1 MSQLPHLQRMIG
13 GLFSLFT
20 RGWVLTAATVV
31 ICAVFAAKTASS
43 LIEADVLLPS
53 AHAATPEP
61 ARKKPAAPVKLDGA
75 VLTERNIFCSECVP
89 EKPSSNNG
97 VYRGEPILL
106 IATTIADAGPRATLR
121 VLSTEVQGSWGLE
134 EKVPGVGKITRV
146 GGISIDVMDESGN
159 TKTISLLD
167 AQAAVVTGGTAMPSD
182 AHAPRKVENPFE
194 GRIKKLTDGSYE
206 VDRGVVRELVAGGG
220 TNAGAT
226 ASPIV
231 EKNEVKGLRMRGVRP
246 NSAAGQIGLRSGDT
260 IASIDGEQIKTM
272 EQMLDLYGKLDK
284 LNGIE
289 LQGTRAGKPLSIQ
302 LRFK

>member
-1 MSQLPHLQRMIG
+1 MSQLPHLQRMVG
-13 GLFSLFT
+13 GLFSVFT

-31 ICAVFAAKTASS
+31 ICAYFAAKTASS

-53 AHAATPEP
+53 AHAATTEP
-61 ARKKPAAPVKLDGA
+61 ARKKPAAPRVKLDGA

-89 EKPSSNNG
+89 EKPSSNSG

-134 EKVPGVGKITRV
+134 DKVPGVGKITRV

-167 AQAAVVTGGTAMPSD
+167 AQAPVVTGGTAMPPD
-182 AHAPRKVENPFE
+182 HAARKPENPFE

-220 TNAGAT
+220 ANAGAT

-284 LNGIE
+284 LNGLE